1 MADIIYPEL
10 SYTINGLCFKVHNEL
25 GKTRSEKSYADAL
38 EVKFKEAELKYVR
51 EHPLA
56 PSFEGEQ
63 ERRNV
68 PDFVIE
74 GIIILDTK
82 AKRACSREDYYQ
94 MKRYLSV
101 ANLRLGILVNFQEEH
116 LHPKRVLG

>member
-1 MADIIYPEL
+1 MADIIYKEL
-10 SYTINGLCFKVHNEL
+10 SYKLNGLCFEVHNEL
-25 GKTRSEKSYADAL
+25 GKSRSEQSYADAL
-38 EVKFKEAELKYVR
+38 EVKLKEAGIKYVR
-51 EHPLA
+51 EQPLA

-68 PDFVIE
+68 PDFIIE

-82 AKRACSREDYYQ
+82 AKRACTREDYYQ

-101 ANLRLGILVNFQEEH
+101 AHMRLGILVNFQEEH
-116 LHPKRVLG
+116 LHPKRILG

>member
-1 MADIIYPEL
+1 MADIIYREL
-10 SYTINGLCFKVHNEL
+10 SYKLYGLCFAVHNEL
-25 GKTRSEKSYADAL
+25 GKSRSEQSYADAL
-38 EVKFKEAELKYVR
+38 EGKLKEAGITYVR

-63 ERRNV
+63 GRRNV

-74 GIIILDTK
+74 GIIILDVK
-82 AKRACSREDYYQ
+82 AKRACTREDYYQ

-101 ANLRLGILVNFQEEH
+101 AHMRLGLLVNFQEEH

>member
-1 MADIIYPEL
+1 MADIIYKEL
-10 SYTINGLCFKVHNEL
+10 SFKLNGLCFKVHNEL
-25 GKTRSEKSYADAL
+25 GKSRSEQSYADAL
-38 EVKFKEAELKYVR
+38 EAKLKEAGIKYVR
-51 EHPLA
+51 EQRLA
-56 PSFEGEQ
+56 PAFAGEQ
-63 ERRNV
+63 AGRNV
-68 PDFVIE
+68 PDFIIE

-82 AKRACSREDYYQ
+82 AKRACTREDYYQ

>member
-1 MADIIYPEL
+1 MADIIYKEL
-10 SYTINGLCFKVHNEL
+10 SFKLNGLCFKVHNEL
-25 GKTRSEKSYADAL
+25 GKNRSEKSYADAL
-38 EVKFKEAELKYVR
+38 EAKLKEAGIKYLR
-51 EHPLA
+51 EHALA

-68 PDFVIE
+68 PDFIIE
-74 GIIILDTK
+74 GIIILDVK

-101 ANLRLGILVNFQEEH
+101 ANMRLGLLVNFQEEH
-116 LHPKRVLG
+116 LRPKRVLG